1 MSSPTIKG
9 CFTGVCPPGT
19 PDLPTFSSSLTAD
32 SQCLTLISPKTET
45 HITAWAATSSFFLIK
60 NIGKKKLGAGAPTR
74 SWERQRPTVGGSYAS
89 HRCEERHYVLP

>member
-9 CFTGVCPPGT
+9 CSTGVWRPGT
-19 PDLPTFSSSLTAD
+19 PDLPTFSASLTAD
-32 SQCLTLISPKTET
+32 SLCLTLISPKTET

-74 SWERQRPTVGGSYAS
+74 VYNSWR
-89 HRCEERHYVLP
+89 